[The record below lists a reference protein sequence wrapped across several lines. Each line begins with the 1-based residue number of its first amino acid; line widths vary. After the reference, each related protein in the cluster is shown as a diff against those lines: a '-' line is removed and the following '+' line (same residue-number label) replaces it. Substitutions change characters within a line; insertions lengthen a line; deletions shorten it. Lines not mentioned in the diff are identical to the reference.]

1 MIGQTLIENK
11 MVTTKWH
18 LLRYLAVI
26 FGMALAGCSTIQSPD
41 TPIAKNLVMIDDY
54 TLAGN
59 KHLVRDYAPLD
70 SAGHICVVIEI
81 PTGAIAK
88 WEVNKSTGRLEWQ
101 KNNGQPRRVAYLGYP
116 GNYGMIPK
124 TLLPKASGGYGDPLD
139 VLVLG
144 PALPRGSVVYARAIG
159 ILKLRDGGEQDDK
172 IIAVLPGSQLGNIK
186 SVEQLKEKF
195 KGSDK
200 IIEIWFSNYKGPGN
214 MISGGF
220 AGRDEA
226 EKVIKVAVE
235 AYRRE
240 KAEVGKISNG

>member
-1 MIGQTLIENK
+1 

-26 FGMALAGCSTIQSPD
+26 FGMALAGCSTLNSSN
-41 TPIAKNLVMIDDY
+41 TPFAKDMFRTDDY
-54 TLAGN
+54 TLAVN

-81 PTGAIAK
+81 PTGTVDK

-101 KNNGQPRRVAYLGYP
+101 KKNGTLRRVAYLGYP

-124 TLLPKASGGYGDPLD
+124 TLLPKALGGDGDPID
-139 VLVLG
+139 VVVLG
-144 PALPRGSVVYARAIG
+144 PALPRGSIVHARAIG

-172 IIAVLPGSQLGNIK
+172 IMAVLPGSQLGNIK
-186 SVEQLKEKF
+186 SVEQLKEQYI
-195 KGSDK
+195 GSDK
-200 IIEIWFSNYKGPGN
+200 IIEIWFSNYKGPGK
-214 MISGGF
+214 MVSGGF

-235 AYRRE
+235 AYQKE
-240 KAEVGKISNG
+240 KAEVGKISND